1 MTTKHSCRR
10 FNWLSARLVMSAVW
24 FDPENAKGFS
34 FTSWVQNLKSTSKL
48 PDHPRTMCP
57 SEAWVTLRGCYV
69 GTIRLSTDYR
79 KVTLRIGNSLVQ
91 ISNLLLI
98 GQTKR
103 PAVPTWSDGWKE
115 RVWKRGLTTKQSFK
129 KISRQLFF
137 VTRPAAKLHLQMAAW
152 LAKRREVSEITAPPH
167 WHHYLIHAKLLKL
180 QEAHIAAWPCLH
192 TLTPR
197 GLWLPEEEGPLH
209 SLGRLNQLSDTGA
222 NKFQQ

>member
-69 GTIRLSTDYR
+69 GAIRLSTDYR

-103 PAVPTWSDGWKE
+103 PAVPTWSDGRSGFE
-115 RVWKRGLTTKQSFK
+115 SEVWQLNNLSKKYLDNYSLWHDRLPNFICKWLRDWQSGEKCLKSPPPPTDITNWFTLNFSNCKKPTSRPGLVFT
-129 KISRQLFF
+129 L
-137 VTRPAAKLHLQMAAW
+137 W
-152 LAKRREVSEITAPPH
+152 LREVCDCRRKKVHFTH
-167 WHHYLIHAKLLKL
+167 WA
-180 QEAHIAAWPCLH
+180 
-192 TLTPR
+192 
-197 GLWLPEEEGPLH
+197 
-209 SLGRLNQLSDTGA
+209 D
-222 NKFQQ
+222 